1 MSKKKTYEVQVEF
14 NIRKSYTVVASS
26 EEEAIEKLQESGIV
40 NCICTKLKDDYEENY
55 EVSGLVKVD
64 NPDVN

>member
-1 MSKKKTYEVQVEF
+1 MSKKKTYEVQVDF
-14 NIRKSYTVVASS
+14 GIRKRYTVVASS

-40 NCICTKLKDDYEENY
+40 NCICTSIKDDYEENY
-55 EVSGLVKVD
+55 EVSGLIEVE

>member
-1 MSKKKTYEVQVEF
+1 MSKKKSYEVQVEF

-26 EEEAIEKLQESGIV
+26 EEEAIEKLIDSGIV

-55 EVSGLVKVD
+55 EVSGLVKAD
-64 NPDVN
+64 NPDVD

>member
-26 EEEAIEKLQESGIV
+26 EEEAIEKLIDSGIV
-40 NCICTKLKDDYEENY
+40 NCICTKLKDHYEENY
-55 EVSGLVKVD
+55 EVSGLVKAD
-64 NPDVN
+64 NPDVD